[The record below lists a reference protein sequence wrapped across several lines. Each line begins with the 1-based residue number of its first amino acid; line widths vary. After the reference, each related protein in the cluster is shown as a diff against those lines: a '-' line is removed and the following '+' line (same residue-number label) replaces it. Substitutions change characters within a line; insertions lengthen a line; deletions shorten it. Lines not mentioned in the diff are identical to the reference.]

1 MSLLLTPNTA
11 IESSFESSAVDL
23 SFGDPPPLFS
33 AEMNPGI
40 FADSGVLNGNTEFGV
55 LEGNTHSDVLE
66 GNTESDV
73 LEGNTHSDVLDG
85 NTESGVLEGNTHSKE
100 WSDATDSKEWS
111 DTTDSKEW
119 SDTTLRAYVMLDLT
133 SVVLYEDYTLSL
145 LLQNYPGDVTIR
157 PSRHVRLHS
166 HPHA

>member
-1 MSLLLTPNTA
+1 
-11 IESSFESSAVDL
+11 
-23 SFGDPPPLFS
+23 
-33 AEMNPGI
+33 MNPGI

-73 LEGNTHSDVLDG
+73 LEGNTHSKEWSDATD
-85 NTESGVLEGNTHSKE
+85 SKE

-111 DTTDSKEW
+111 DA
-119 SDTTLRAYVMLDLT
+119 TLRAYVMLDLT

-145 LLQNYPGDVTIR
+145 LLQNYTGDVTIR
-157 PSRHVRLHS
+157 TSRHVRLHS

>member
-11 IESSFESSAVDL
+11 IESSFDSSTVDL

-33 AEMNPGI
+33 SEMNPGV
-40 FADSGVLNGNTEFGV
+40 FADSDV

-73 LEGNTHSDVLDG
+73 LEGNT
-85 NTESGVLEGNTHSKE
+85 
-100 WSDATDSKEWS
+100 TDSKEWS

-119 SDTTLRAYVMLDLT
+119 SDTTDSKEWSDTTDSKEWSDATLRAYVMLDLT
-133 SVVLYEDYTLSL
+133 SMVLYEDYTLSL
-145 LLQNYPGDVTIR
+145 LLQNYTGDVTVR
-157 PSRHVRLHS
+157 TSRHVRLHS